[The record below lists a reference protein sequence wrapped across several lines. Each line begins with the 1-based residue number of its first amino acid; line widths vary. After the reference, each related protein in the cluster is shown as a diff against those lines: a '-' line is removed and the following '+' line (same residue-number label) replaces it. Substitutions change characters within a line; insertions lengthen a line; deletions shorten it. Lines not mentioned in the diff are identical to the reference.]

1 MIDVYLI
8 IFIILICI
16 LFKCNLLTYEFIK
29 SLSIKSVITN
39 ILFILP
45 IITMY
50 LEHDNIS
57 NIFSN
62 INKSKNNRNNS
73 INNRNN
79 SINNRNNSINNR
91 NNSINNRN
99 NSKNNNS
106 RRNLNET
113 TKKVVAANQ
122 KWTCNMCYKML
133 DASYEI
139 DHTIPL
145 YKGGN
150 NNIENLQALCRNCH
164 GLKTINDKL
173 MNTY

>member
-1 MIDVYLI
+1 MI
-8 IFIILICI
+8 
-16 LFKCNLLTYEFIK
+16 TYNFIK

-50 LEHDNIS
+50 LEHDSIS
-57 NIFSN
+57 NVFNN
-62 INKSKNNRNNS
+62 IKKTKTK
-73 INNRNN
+73 
-79 SINNRNNSINNR
+79 
-91 NNSINNRN
+91 
-99 NSKNNNS
+99 KNNNKVNQNNFS
-106 RRNLNET
+106 NNIKRNLNET
-113 TKKVVAANQ
+113 TKKVVASNQ

-145 YKGGN
+145 YKGGTN
-150 NNIENLQALCRNCH
+150 NVENLQALCRNCH

-173 MNTY
+173 MN

>member
-62 INKSKNNRNNS
+62 INNPKNNRNNPK
-73 INNRNN
+73 NNRNN
-79 SINNRNNSINNR
+79 T
-91 NNSINNRN
+91 INNRN
-99 NSKNNNS
+99 NSKNNNI

-173 MNTY
+173 MN

>member
-1 MIDVYLI
+1 MIDVYII

-16 LFKCNLLTYEFIK
+16 LFKCNLLTYNFIK

-50 LEHDNIS
+50 LEHDSIS
-57 NIFSN
+57 NVFNN
-62 INKSKNNRNNS
+62 IKKTKTK
-73 INNRNN
+73 
-79 SINNRNNSINNR
+79 
-91 NNSINNRN
+91 
-99 NSKNNNS
+99 KNNNKVNNIK
-106 RRNLNET
+106 RNLNET
-113 TKKVVAANQ
+113 TKKVVAPNQ

-145 YKGGN
+145 YKGGTN
-150 NNIENLQALCRNCH
+150 NVENLQALCRNCH

-173 MNTY
+173 MN

>member
-62 INKSKNNRNNS
+62 INNPKNNRNNPK
-73 INNRNN
+73 NNRNN
-79 SINNRNNSINNR
+79 T
-91 NNSINNRN
+91 INNRN
-99 NSKNNNS
+99 NSKNNNI

>member
-1 MIDVYLI
+1 MIDVYII

-16 LFKCNLLTYEFIK
+16 LFKCNLLTYNFIK

-50 LEHDNIS
+50 LEHDSIS
-57 NIFSN
+57 NVFNN
-62 INKSKNNRNNS
+62 IKKTKTK
-73 INNRNN
+73 
-79 SINNRNNSINNR
+79 
-91 NNSINNRN
+91 
-99 NSKNNNS
+99 KNNNKGNQNNFS
-106 RRNLNET
+106 NNIKRNLNET
-113 TKKVVAANQ
+113 TKKVVASNQ

-145 YKGGN
+145 YKGGTN
-150 NNIENLQALCRNCH
+150 NVENLQALCRNCH

-173 MNTY
+173 MN